1 MIDLVGAAPDRAEAA
16 LMQAYPGRDPL
27 GEVLRGDITL
37 RTFRAMF
44 EGLPA
49 GNVFQRAVQGPWV
62 SDEAMLL
69 LATESRIR
77 DLIGMLMNMFRP
89 KGSGTKDVP
98 YLEVPPSEVELA
110 ERAERSVVNQ
120 VEQDELRELGFI

>member
-1 MIDLVGAAPDRAEAA
+1 
-16 LMQAYPGRDPL
+16 MQAYPGRDPL

-44 EGLPA
+44 DGLPA

-89 KGSGTKDVP
+89 KGSGAKDVP

-110 ERAERSVVNQ
+110 DRAERSVVDQ